1 MPKDCLVEILG
12 CPFPCVDTGFAV
24 NENVDVVIRPEDMEF
39 LEKGK
44 GMMDGVVTSILFKGV
59 HYEMKVQANGY
70 EWLAHSTI
78 AYHPGTEIG
87 LYVKPENIQI
97 MHKPVSAAQE
107 VIKKNE

>member
-1 MPKDCLVEILG
+1 MGSEMC
-12 CPFPCVDTGFAV
+12 
-24 NENVDVVIRPEDMEF
+24 IRDSVKPD
-39 LEKGK
+39 
-44 GMMDGVVTSILFKGV
+44 DSHISGVVQSVTFKGV

>member
-1 MPKDCLVEILG
+1 
-12 CPFPCVDTGFAV
+12 
-24 NENVDVVIRPEDMEF
+24 MEF

-87 LYVKPENIQI
+87 LYVKR
-97 MHKPVSAAQE
+97 KYSDYAQTG
-107 VIKKNE
+107 VCCIRR